1 MAELLLK
8 YNDPSG
14 VEREI
19 TVRSTKFIVGRHSEC
34 DLSISDTRLS
44 REHLLVER
52 YGDVFV
58 ITDCGSSNGTM
69 LNDERVEEPKAIK
82 HGDRLE
88 LGGFELEILILG
100 EDHDKRNPT
109 EAAAAAE
116 TTSAAASV
124 ASAPTSETAIPRSLF
139 IIAPLLGVF
148 LLVALGIIVY
158 ITSKNNNSKI
168 DNSNF
173 EYSIDP
179 EESPKPRKTAEPG
192 GSPSNPGGADT
203 PLNGTTQSDPGNV
216 AIAVPTPAN
225 LNDTGKTEANAAA
238 FLRKAAANDPKAFVT
253 GTQAQLISTKIKTIA
268 ASPSLAENLSSA
280 RKNASAIKSLA
291 SAKNLKP
298 QFLAVAAIAKLGNSR
313 GDVLSTAQSMVDE
326 LDQLAIQ
333 VGNELG
339 EDCLLMMAAYDRG
352 DPMKMRNMLQDLA
365 TKSSESS
372 RTIRTIWFLQKNG
385 KITQAEFDLALRF
398 LAIGTIAQNPRDFGV
413 NTDGLGL

>member
-8 YNDPSG
+8 FNDPSG
-14 VEREI
+14 LEREI
-19 TVRSTKFIVGRHSEC
+19 TVQSTKFTVGRHSEC

-44 REHLLVER
+44 REHLLFER
-52 YGDVFV
+52 FGDVFV
-58 ITDCGSSNGTM
+58 ITDRGSSNGTM
-69 LNDERVEEPKAIK
+69 LNDEPVEEPKAIK

-88 LGGFELEILILG
+88 LGGFEIEILIVG
-100 EDHDKRNPT
+100 EDPDVESVADPAT
-109 EAAAAAE
+109 LAE
-116 TTSAAASV
+116 TTSAAASI
-124 ASAPTSETAIPRSLF
+124 ASDPASETAIPRSLF

-148 LLVALGIIVY
+148 LLVALGVIVY
-158 ITSKNNNSKI
+158 STGKNNNSKI

-173 EYSIDP
+173 VYSIDP
-179 EESPKPRKTAEPG
+179 EESPKPQKTTEPG
-192 GSPSNPGGADT
+192 ASPAIPGGTVTPSNGV
-203 PLNGTTQSDPGNV
+203 TQSDPGNV
-216 AIAVPTPAN
+216 AITVPTPAD
-225 LNDTGKTEANAAA
+225 LNDSGKTEANAAA

-253 GTQAQLISTKIKTIA
+253 GVQAQLISAKIKTIA
-268 ASPSLAENLSSA
+268 ASPSLAENISSA

-313 GDVLSTAQSMVDE
+313 GDVLSTAQSMADN

-413 NTDGLGL
+413 NTDGLGF